1 MQEFI
6 DKPILFTLIFLGI
19 ALCFGGVAYVFSL
32 ESVDIVRIFARGKTR
47 ERLLNYLENQA

>member
-6 DKPILFTLIFLGI
+6 DKPILFTVIFLGI

-32 ESVDIVRIFARGKTR
+32 ESIDIVRLFARGKTR
-47 ERLLNYLENQA
+47 ETLLSHLENQA